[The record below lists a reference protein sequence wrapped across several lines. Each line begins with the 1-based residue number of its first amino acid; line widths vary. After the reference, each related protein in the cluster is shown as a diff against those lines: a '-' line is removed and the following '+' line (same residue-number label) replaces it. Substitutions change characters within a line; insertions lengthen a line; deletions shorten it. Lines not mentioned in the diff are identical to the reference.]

1 MSYVSSRQRR
11 IDRAVTQSNTRRLID
26 RLGSITLASV
36 FGLFFA
42 FIILNWLTGCGERF
56 PTDAVG
62 GYVQGECITPIDV
75 YRDYRANHS
84 TEDK

>member
-1 MSYVSSRQRR
+1 MSFDSSRQRR
-11 IDRAVTQSNTRRLID
+11 IDLAVSQSNTRRVID
-26 RLGSITLASV
+26 WLGSITLASV

-56 PTDAVG
+56 PTDSVG
-62 GYVQGECITPIDV
+62 GYVQGECITPVDI

-84 TEDK
+84 TGSK

>member
-1 MSYVSSRQRR
+1 MSFDSSRQRR
-11 IDRAVTQSNTRRLID
+11 IDLAVSQSNTRRVID
-26 RLGSITLASV
+26 WLGSITLASV

-56 PTDAVG
+56 PTDSVG
-62 GYVQGECITPIDV
+62 GYVQGECVTPVDI

-84 TEDK
+84 TGDK

>member
-1 MSYVSSRQRR
+1 MSYVSSQQRR
-11 IDRAVTQSNTRRLID
+11 INRAVSQSNTRRVID
-26 RLGSITLASV
+26 WLGSITLASV

-56 PTDAVG
+56 PTDSVG
-62 GYVQGECITPIDV
+62 GYVQGECVTPVDI

-84 TEDK
+84 TGDK

>member
-1 MSYVSSRQRR
+1 MSYVSTRQRR
-11 IDRAVTQSNTRRLID
+11 LDRAISQSNTRRVID
-26 RLGSITLASV
+26 WLGGITLASV

-56 PTDAVG
+56 PTDSVD
-62 GYVQGECITPIDV
+62 GYVQGECVTPVDI

-84 TEDK
+84 TGSK